1 MKKIFLITVLLATVI
16 LQAQPPAKGKVK
28 IYLHSI
34 RCEKETADDLF
45 DGDGKGDEVFITVF
59 YSVASSNGTTR
70 YINKVATSVYGDNR
84 NWPARVKA
92 GSAGTTGGI
101 KANDIV
107 YVHPQTEPRMPIG
120 DERFKGLA
128 VIEADLE
135 AGDILT
141 VIPVLSEWDG
151 NATNN
156 QNSFESFISNA
167 FNNVNTHMAGF
178 TQRFNM
184 STVNR
189 GFSDNASNC
198 INMSGL
204 TQLLQ
209 PVNGVPGNRPIGM
222 AQNGSYNPQV
232 FVFNSTILE
241 NWNTIMEPYYSSY
254 SSYSLPV
261 HYDEPRLGNNRDH
274 GKYTLLIYPEFI
286 KSVSAPPPANTS
298 NNNGITRPTKTPG
311 IKNSI
316 NQPVATTT
324 KLLFVGNWSGT
335 QTNDYGQYPQAI
347 NFELTS
353 NNEFL
358 MTVKSTGAVAVRG
371 TYTISGTSISG
382 SYKQLS
388 SGETFSF
395 TGTFDSQTQKLT
407 CTLGTGNVTQGQ
419 GKWVMSKNSATAN
432 FR

>member
-1 MKKIFLITVLLATVI
+1 MKKIFLITALFFIAT

-34 RCEKETADDLF
+34 RCEKATADDLF

-92 GSAGTTGGI
+92 GSASTTGGI
-101 KANDIV
+101 KANDII
-107 YVHPQTEPRMPIG
+107 YVHPQTEERMPIG

-141 VIPVLSEWDG
+141 IIPVLSEWDG

-156 QNSFESFISNA
+156 QNSFESFISNS
-167 FNNVNTHMAGF
+167 FNNVNTYMAGL

-184 STVNR
+184 STASR
-189 GFSDNASNC
+189 AFSDNASNC
-198 INMSGL
+198 INMGGL

-209 PVNGVPGNRPIGM
+209 TVNGAPGNRPIGM

-232 FVFNSTILE
+232 YVFNSAILE
-241 NWNTIMEPYYSSY
+241 NWNTIMEPSYSSY
-254 SSYSLPV
+254 SSYNLPV
-261 HYDEPRLGNNRDH
+261 YYDEPRLGNNRDH

-286 KSVSAPPPANTS
+286 KSVSVPPPANS
-298 NNNGITRPTKTPG
+298 NNNSITRPVKTIG
-311 IKNSI
+311 IKNQSLD
-316 NQPVATTT
+316 QPVATTT

-347 NFELTS
+347 NFELTN

-371 TYTISGTSISG
+371 TYTTSGISISG

-395 TGTFDSQTQKLT
+395 TGTFDSNTQKLT
-407 CTLGTGNVTQGQ
+407 CTLGSGNATKGQ
-419 GKWVMSKNSATAN
+419 GILTMSKNAATSN
-432 FR
+432 LR